1 MTTWQIILAIIIVGL
16 SIIMPIYYSNQRKK
30 RPNKKKKQLNVCKSE
45 NTEEKLTTKLEIN
58 INEKTFRDRGSGFAF
73 MTLRRL
79 FKELIIRSCEIM
91 NQLLDL
97 ELKKLFSFKTILV
110 LSILCFCLWFL
121 YHLFS

>member
-1 MTTWQIILAIIIVGL
+1 MVHDLVI
-16 SIIMPIYYSNQRKK
+16 SDY
-30 RPNKKKKQLNVCKSE
+30 
-45 NTEEKLTTKLEIN
+45 
-58 INEKTFRDRGSGFAF
+58 EKTFRDRGSGFAY

-97 ELKKLFSFKTILV
+97 ELKKLFSFKTILI
-110 LSILCFCLWFL
+110 LSIVCFCLWFL